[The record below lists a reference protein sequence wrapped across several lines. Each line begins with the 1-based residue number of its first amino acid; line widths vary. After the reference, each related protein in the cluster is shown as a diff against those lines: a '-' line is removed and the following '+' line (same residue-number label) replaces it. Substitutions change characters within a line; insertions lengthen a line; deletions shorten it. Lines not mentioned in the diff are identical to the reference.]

1 MQRLLPDTDPARA
14 TASSGCSL
22 SKVMDMDAAEGM
34 VSQVTAAMRR
44 VASLDKHRILAFE
57 REGLFVGAFDGHGS
71 PTIRC
76 TGCAA

>member
-1 MQRLLPDTDPARA
+1 
-14 TASSGCSL
+14 
-22 SKVMDMDAAEGM
+22 MDMDAAEGM
-34 VSQVTAAMRR
+34 VSQVTASMRR

-57 REGLFVGAFDGHGS
+57 HEGLFVGAFDGHGS